1 VRTTDRPRR
10 AAALALALAVL
21 ASCTPPLPTRLYTLV
36 PAEIGAGGA
45 PGAAGEAAPSG
56 PVLGLD
62 PVTLPAYLDRPEI
75 VTRAGSHQ
83 VRLGE
88 FDKWVEP
95 LQPMFR
101 RLLEE
106 RLREAT
112 GAREVVSLP
121 PRDGAPEP
129 RHAVAVEVERFD
141 ADEEGRVLLDA
152 RWRVYQP
159 ATGRTVESGRDAI
172 QVQGAPPPDYPA
184 LVAAM
189 GRAVGQLA
197 DVVAMAVPQA
207 QTAAAGRGQ

>member
-1 VRTTDRPRR
+1 VRTTHPWR
-10 AAALALALAVL
+10 AAALALLPAAAALA
-21 ASCTPPLPTRLYTLV
+21 ACTPPLPTRLYTLV
-36 PAEIGAGGA
+36 PAEIGAGV
-45 PGAAGEAAPSG
+45 PAGTAGDAAPSG

-75 VTRAGSHQ
+75 VTRAGTHQ

-106 RLREAT
+106 RLREAA
-112 GAREVVSLP
+112 GAREVVGLP
-121 PRDGAPEP
+121 PPDGAEP

-141 ADEEGRVLLDA
+141 ADETGRVLLDA

-197 DVVAMAVPQA
+197 DVIAMAVPQA
-207 QTAAAGRGQ
+207 RQAGRGS